1 MIAGLVILVIIFSL
15 LLIKSADAV
24 VIAIRRIAKET
35 HAGVFVVSSVI
46 LAVSTSFPELF
57 VGITSALEKES
68 GLAVGVVL
76 GSNIANIALIGALAA
91 IIVGRVNIRTD
102 YIQRDVLIAFIAGL
116 MPFAL
121 LLFDRNLS
129 RVDGL
134 ILLMVYLAYAAGF
147 FRHRYEQIGR
157 EHKEESFVYR
167 FFKKVK
173 NIESIKTKE
182 LGRLFLGMAIMLFSA
197 DMIVKLSKS
206 LALQAN
212 IDVFVIGLIVLAIG
226 TSLPEFAFSLRSLE
240 DGQPTMFLG
249 NILGSVIANSTL
261 IVGITVLI
269 NPLNQIVFSEYLIA
283 VLIFIASF
291 LVFWFFIK
299 TKHTLVRWE
308 AGMLL
313 LLYLIFLVVEF
324 V

>member
-1 MIAGLVILVIIFSL
+1 M
-15 LLIKSADAV
+15 
-24 VIAIRRIAKET
+24 
-35 HAGVFVVSSVI
+35 
-46 LAVSTSFPELF
+46 
-57 VGITSALEKES
+57 
-68 GLAVGVVL
+68 
-76 GSNIANIALIGALAA
+76 
-91 IIVGRVNIRTD
+91 
-102 YIQRDVLIAFIAGL
+102 
-116 MPFAL
+116 
-121 LLFDRNLS
+121 
-129 RVDGL
+129 
-134 ILLMVYLAYAAGF
+134 
-147 FRHRYEQIGR
+147 
-157 EHKEESFVYR
+157 
-167 FFKKVK
+167 
-173 NIESIKTKE
+173 
-182 LGRLFLGMAIMLFSA
+182 GMAIMLFSA